1 MANPKDPIRVM
12 LVDDH
17 DMVRRGLATF
27 LKVKPD
33 LQLVGEAS
41 NGLEALEVCRQVRP
55 DVILMDLVMP
65 EMDGAKATQAI
76 RRSWPEI
83 QVVALTSFQ
92 EKDLIREALKAG
104 AIGYLLKNVT
114 VDELSAAIHAAKAGQ
129 STLAPEAVQAL
140 LQPHQVKQPSVPD
153 YSLTKR
159 EMEVLKL
166 LVDGLNNREIAEQL
180 FISRATAKA
189 HVSHILEKMNVSNRA
204 EAIVLALRQDIIP

>member
-1 MANPKDPIRVM
+1 M

-41 NGLEALEVCRQVRP
+41 NGREALEVCRRVRP

-65 EMDGAKATQAI
+65 EMDDAKATQAI
-76 RRSWPEI
+76 RRNWPEI

-114 VDELSAAIHAAKAGQ
+114 VDELAAAIRAAKAGQ

-140 LQPHQVKQPSVPD
+140 LQPQQVGQPSIPD
-153 YSLTKR
+153 YSLTRR
-159 EMEVLKL
+159 EMEVLNL
-166 LVDGLNNREIAEQL
+166 LVDGLNNREIAERL
-180 FISRATAKA
+180 FISRSTAKA
-189 HVSHILEKMNVSNRA
+189 HVSHILEKLNVSNRA
-204 EAIVLALRQDIIP
+204 EAIVLALRQELVA